1 MDVSYA
7 YGYMDD
13 SDQTGKGDHGY
24 NSMMWNNSYM
34 DYSRQPDCILQFNP
48 WLGWRVGEAGNPG
61 PTTVAGLNT
70 QSLNAFVDDGRL
82 CNGGYDVTVFTE
94 TAATLFVQQ
103 KACKTA
109 HAKSKHL
116 VCSSPVPKR
125 HFTDNRDCN
134 TRGQARGAA
143 ILSALPVRPLA
154 QPWSQ
159 NNWNT
164 ARVVDSLLV
173 HQHGCFVVVAVYG
186 YHQGLPDA
194 DLHNEELLREAVQ
207 RTMTHDYPA
216 LIVGDLNCNVQ
227 DLAVWQ
233 DMVDS
238 GWNDAALVQ
247 QSRDG
252 EEPKL
257 TYKETSRIDYILFNR
272 KALPAFLNFSVSA
285 QAETDHK
292 TVVAEFDW
300 TALPT
305 VRNVYKMPVNLDY
318 LQLDKQRI
326 LDAYLP
332 AAHRQALATALQA
345 GYSCKAWDTFCE
357 AYEATLEFLFAG
369 EDDIHFGAR
378 FRGRGKLR
386 FKKQQDQ
393 GPIRRAR
400 CGEFDPTGDEVST
413 TLRQRIRQIRRLD
426 TYISQSRK
434 LQQTAPDDIKWPA
447 LHNAVLATWSAIVR
461 SSGFQGQFAHWWL
474 REVGPAF
481 PLHPPD
487 SSQALWMYE
496 TMRDLEP
503 QWRSACRKYRSHN
516 IMQVFNQ
523 DWKQGASKHFSAVKP
538 PGAPRVDSLDVFTP
552 IHITA
557 CRSRRKGSQRCYLQ
571 HDDMQCV
578 KVGTIWKQAKAEA
591 RVVSCN
597 QGIILLKNIRGNMQ
611 TGEIHQYAPTAIP
624 GTILNE
630 AKTFWNQFWNMKR
643 DEPADDAMI
652 QEGFDTLPQLPEMQ
666 TGFTMVDLEWAM
678 GKLQVGKAKGMDGFS
693 NFEIRNMPL
702 SLRPFLLE
710 LLNLFTTTGKWPA
723 ALSHARMA
731 LLNKTETV
739 GDISSTRPIT
749 ILATVYRLWG
759 KMMTRKMLDH
769 VLPHLPQSLFGSV
782 PGRCAADM
790 TAAIQ
795 LQMEEALLTKTDLAG
810 ISLDFSKAYNTLS
823 RPLLEC
829 INTRLGMQKAW
840 TPYVA
845 FLDSLKRH
853 FTCGGSWGQSITS
866 TVGVPEGCP
875 VAVVQMILLTWTFTA
890 FIGHKTGV
898 QIYSY
903 VDDWMMLTK
912 QPGQLVVAIQS
923 LNKLA
928 KKFGLIL
935 SLPKSHVFSILTK
948 TARAIR
954 GNLIHHGIS
963 IGTAK
968 NFQSLGINLQ
978 TTHKVTVDMRNKR
991 WNRAKVLL
999 NRLQYMPW
1007 DRRRKSAILVRG
1019 IFPLIF
1025 FGVQCW
1031 PTGKDFLREVRAKC
1045 NHTVWGK
1052 QQYHLHFTA
1061 PLFSGYN
1068 YEPMLLVAAM
1078 RFRAFMRL
1086 FVQHQTKAMEVWKYS
1101 IQQKAF
1107 FKNKTKGIVG
1117 LFQNQLHE
1125 LDWAISPDGMCHTAD
1140 GWSFC
1145 IWDITTAQFE
1155 QRLFSSWEDK
1165 LLPHLQQKQY
1175 LGDLQSFSISRSE
1188 VPRHKDVMMEGF
1200 INKMRL
1206 GGLFPNTRKHKV
1218 HSDNDQHCVFCGAI
1232 DTMMHRVYQCPGTQH
1247 LRDGPAKTTCL
1258 PTLWCPLS
1266 EAPNG

>member
-1 MDVSYA
+1 
-7 YGYMDD
+7 
-13 SDQTGKGDHGY
+13 
-24 NSMMWNNSYM
+24 
-34 DYSRQPDCILQFNP
+34 
-48 WLGWRVGEAGNPG
+48 
-61 PTTVAGLNT
+61 
-70 QSLNAFVDDGRL
+70 
-82 CNGGYDVTVFTE
+82 
-94 TAATLFVQQ
+94 
-103 KACKTA
+103 
-109 HAKSKHL
+109 
-116 VCSSPVPKR
+116 
-125 HFTDNRDCN
+125 
-134 TRGQARGAA
+134 
-143 ILSALPVRPLA
+143 
-154 QPWSQ
+154 
-159 NNWNT
+159 
-164 ARVVDSLLV
+164 
-173 HQHGCFVVVAVYG
+173 
-186 YHQGLPDA
+186 
-194 DLHNEELLREAVQ
+194 
-207 RTMTHDYPA
+207 MTHDYPA

-233 DMVDS
+233 DMVDL

-305 VRNVYKMPVNLDY
+305 VRNVYKMPVNLDN

-378 FRGRGKLR
+378 FRG
-386 FKKQQDQ
+386 
-393 GPIRRAR
+393 
-400 CGEFDPTGDEVST
+400 
-413 TLRQRIRQIRRLD
+413 
-426 TYISQSRK
+426 
-434 LQQTAPDDIKWPA
+434 
-447 LHNAVLATWSAIVR
+447 
-461 SSGFQGQFAHWWL
+461 
-474 REVGPAF
+474 
-481 PLHPPD
+481 
-487 SSQALWMYE
+487 
-496 TMRDLEP
+496 
-503 QWRSACRKYRSHN
+503 
-516 IMQVFNQ
+516 
-523 DWKQGASKHFSAVKP
+523 
-538 PGAPRVDSLDVFTP
+538 APRVDSLDVFTP

-557 CRSRRKGSQRCYLQ
+557 CR
-571 HDDMQCV
+571 
-578 KVGTIWKQAKAEA
+578 
-591 RVVSCN
+591 
-597 QGIILLKNIRGNMQ
+597 
-611 TGEIHQYAPTAIP
+611 
-624 GTILNE
+624 
-630 AKTFWNQFWNMKR
+630 
-643 DEPADDAMI
+643 
-652 QEGFDTLPQLPEMQ
+652 
-666 TGFTMVDLEWAM
+666 
-678 GKLQVGKAKGMDGFS
+678 
-693 NFEIRNMPL
+693 
-702 SLRPFLLE
+702 
-710 LLNLFTTTGKWPA
+710 
-723 ALSHARMA
+723 MA

-739 GDISSTRPIT
+739 GDISS
-749 ILATVYRLWG
+749 
-759 KMMTRKMLDH
+759 
-769 VLPHLPQSLFGSV
+769 
-782 PGRCAADM
+782 
-790 TAAIQ
+790 
-795 LQMEEALLTKTDLAG
+795 
-810 ISLDFSKAYNTLS
+810 
-823 RPLLEC
+823 
-829 INTRLGMQKAW
+829 
-840 TPYVA
+840 
-845 FLDSLKRH
+845 
-853 FTCGGSWGQSITS
+853 
-866 TVGVPEGCP
+866 CP

-1218 HSDNDQHCVFCGAI
+1218 HSDKDQHCVFCGAI

-1247 LRDGPAKTTCL
+1247 LRDGPAWDVVSKL
-1258 PTLWCPLS
+1258 PVCQLFGALYPKLPMVDDFKKALQHIQIDDLPVLENDGRELVFFTDGSALDNDINAIRVCSWAVTHAVDDGPRNNAMASGILPGDQQSVFRAELYAVNVAIAMSHKCYIYCDNSATVTVVRGLLARGYNPKHWINHRDRDLVAMCAKLLSKKPVGTVNIDWVKAHRQLSDATSARDLWRIFHNAKADNLAKSALAMLPAAASDLRDKIRS
-1266 EAPNG
+1266 TFYSDAALRSHAATFMRSMMDEF